1 MKKLLSVFLS
11 IFLCAFCTFPAFCEE
26 NNALLD
32 SLTAKSCVLMDL
44 TSGEILLAKNENE
57 KLPPASITK
66 IMTLLLC
73 FEAIDNGML
82 SLDDTVTAST
92 NASKKGGSQIWLK
105 ENETMSVHELL
116 KATVIASANDACT
129 ALGEK
134 IAGDE
139 ESFVAMM
146 NERAKEMGL
155 QNTNFENCSG
165 LDDTAENHYSSALDI
180 AIMSRELMKH
190 EKIKDY
196 TCIWMDSLRG
206 GATQLVNTNKLIR
219 FYEGATGLKTG
230 TTSKAGHCISATAER
245 NGVKLCAVILGADT
259 GDHRFE
265 EAKKLL
271 NYGFANYTVF
281 TPVTDE
287 ALITNVNVLY
297 GKINTIVPAVV
308 PAESSLLPKGSETSV
323 TQRVD
328 LCVDVEA
335 PVEKGQI
342 LGYIY
347 YEIDGK
353 EIAKSQ
359 IISEEHVERKTFS
372 YILYSIWQSFAVRK

>member
-1 MKKLLSVFLS
+1 MKKLLSVFFS
-11 IFLCAFCTFPAFCEE
+11 IILCALCTLPAFCEG

-44 TSGEILLAKNENE
+44 DSGEILLAKNENE
-57 KLPPASITK
+57 QLPPASITK

-73 FEAIDNGML
+73 FEALDNGML

-146 NERAKEMGL
+146 NERAQKLGL
-155 QNTNFENCSG
+155 KNTHFENCSG

-180 AIMSRELMKH
+180 AIMSCELMKH
-190 EKIKDY
+190 ERIKEY
-196 TCIWMDSLRG
+196 TTIWMDSLRD

-245 NGVKLCAVILGADT
+245 NGVRLCAVILGADT

-271 NYGFANYTVF
+271 NYGLANYTVF
-281 TPVTDE
+281 TPEFDE
-287 ALITNVNVLY
+287 TLITKVNVLY
-297 GKINTIVPAVV
+297 GKTNEITPKVIPAQ
-308 PAESSLLPKGSETSV
+308 SSLLPKGSETSV

-335 PVEKGQI
+335 PVEKGQV

-353 EIAKSQ
+353 EIARSQ
-359 IISEEHVERKTFS
+359 IISEESVERKTFA
-372 YILYSIWQSFAVRK
+372 YILYSLWSSFAVRK

>member
-1 MKKLLSVFLS
+1 MKKILSVILS
-11 IFLCAFCTFPAFCEE
+11 ILLCAFCTLPVFCEE

-44 TSGEILLAKNENE
+44 SSGEILLAKNENE

-73 FEAIDNGML
+73 FETIDNGTL
-82 SLDDTVTAST
+82 RLEDTVAAST
-92 NASKKGGSQIWLK
+92 NASQKGGSQIWLK
-105 ENETMSVHELL
+105 ENETMTVNDLL

-139 ESFVAMM
+139 TSFVVMM
-146 NERAKEMGL
+146 NERAKELGL
-155 QNTNFENCSG
+155 KNTNFENCSG

-190 EKIKDY
+190 EKIKEY
-196 TCIWMDSLRG
+196 TGIWMDSLRG
-206 GATQLVNTNKLIR
+206 GETQLVNTNKLIR

-271 NYGFANYTVF
+271 NYGFANYALF
-281 TPVTDE
+281 TPVFDE
-287 ALITNVNVLY
+287 TLITNVNVLY
-297 GKINTIVPAVV
+297 GKTNYIVPTVI
-308 PAESSLLPKGSETSV
+308 PAQSSLLPKGSETTV

-328 LCVDVEA
+328 LCTSVEA
-335 PVEKGQI
+335 PVEKGQT

-353 EIAKSQ
+353 EIVKST
-359 IISEEHVERKTFS
+359 IISEESVERKTFM
-372 YILYSIWQSFAVRK
+372 YIMRLIWSSFRK